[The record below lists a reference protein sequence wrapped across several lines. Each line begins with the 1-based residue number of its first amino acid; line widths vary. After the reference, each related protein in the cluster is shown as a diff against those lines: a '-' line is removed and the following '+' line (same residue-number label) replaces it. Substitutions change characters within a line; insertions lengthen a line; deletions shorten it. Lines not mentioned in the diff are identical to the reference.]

1 MTLDPARIIHALP
14 TRLRAVVIEAAIAR
28 IQDHCRVLSLLR
40 RVPLRICCRRAGPSS
55 VAIRVQASLPL
66 HGCDVS
72 ITSSRRCNDVA
83 APKGSFCATPNFT
96 IESCISHCYVWGCRF
111 FLFSRVWQ
119 AARANAV
126 GRATQVPSP
135 SRDATL
141 PALSSFLRGFLKCC
155 AYAQH
160 QEGLMQIACGTQDRR
175 AIKPLT
181 RRSPVFCGFW
191 RLRGE
196 GHLPRR
202 STGAG

>member
-1 MTLDPARIIHALP
+1 MFCPCSGESRYESAVAEPARARWRCGFKRRCPCMAATYRSLRLDVAMTLLHQKALFAQHTISPSNHAYL
-14 TRLRAVVIEAAIAR
+14 TVAYGVAV
-28 IQDHCRVLSLLR
+28 
-40 RVPLRICCRRAGPSS
+40 
-55 VAIRVQASLPL
+55 
-66 HGCDVS
+66 
-72 ITSSRRCNDVA
+72 
-83 APKGSFCATPNFT
+83 
-96 IESCISHCYVWGCRF
+96 F
-111 FLFSRVWQ
+111 FRFSRVWL

-141 PALSSFLRGFLKCC
+141 PALSRFLRGFLKCC
-155 AYAQH
+155 AYVQH

-202 STGAG
+202 STDAG